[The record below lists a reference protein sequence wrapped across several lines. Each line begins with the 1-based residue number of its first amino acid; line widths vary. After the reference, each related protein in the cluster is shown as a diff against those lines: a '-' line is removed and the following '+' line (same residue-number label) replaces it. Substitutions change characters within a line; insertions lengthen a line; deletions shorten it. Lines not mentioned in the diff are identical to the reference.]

1 MVVNDKQAAGRRLSY
16 FPSPA
21 QETSQL
27 PNEKGTTAGR
37 LSYFPTIDLASLHLS
52 KLPVFEEENETSKRN
67 RCYRAFGSIFPQL
80 FFISIMIIYAL
91 LGAALF
97 CVIEG
102 GRNDRSVEF
111 EAFLNKLWTNYES
124 NKTGTEKDRKE
135 SFMIIT
141 KKLMHDELKQEW
153 LISSKEW
160 SFLESLFFCCTVVT
174 TVGYGHIY
182 PKTRLGKIV
191 CMLYALFGIPLMFLV
206 MATLGDALASIISKI
221 YNNFY
226 KNIHVP
232 HVTISQI
239 RRFSHRGTDPDHV
252 NQTFPHVEVKQSDY
266 NINIQ
271 KDSKTTHQ
279 KLKEQHQNME
289 LFEKIVGKGQNNTLH
304 VTPQMEWSISCPEL
318 EEIKLHHTRH
328 KSLRDIGR
336 IVQRFNVPILVI
348 ACVVF
353 AYISFG
359 AAILPFWETRLDFET
374 AFYFC
379 FITFTTI
386 GFGDIRLDQTSV
398 FLFCSIYIVLG
409 MEIVFIAFKLLQDR
423 LFHIYQTVVMF
434 VTKWDIR

>member
-1 MVVNDKQAAGRRLSY
+1 
-16 FPSPA
+16 
-21 QETSQL
+21 
-27 PNEKGTTAGR
+27 
-37 LSYFPTIDLASLHLS
+37 
-52 KLPVFEEENETSKRN
+52 
-67 RCYRAFGSIFPQL
+67 
-80 FFISIMIIYAL
+80 
-91 LGAALF
+91 
-97 CVIEG
+97 
-102 GRNDRSVEF
+102 
-111 EAFLNKLWTNYES
+111 
-124 NKTGTEKDRKE
+124 
-135 SFMIIT
+135 
-141 KKLMHDELKQEW
+141 
-153 LISSKEW
+153 
-160 SFLESLFFCCTVVT
+160 
-174 TVGYGHIY
+174 YGHIY

-221 YNNFY
+221 YNNFQKY
-226 KNIHVP
+226 SCLM
-232 HVTISQI
+232 SQY
-239 RRFSHRGTDPDHV
+239 HRSEGLVIEADPDHV
-252 NQTFPHVEVKQSDY
+252 NQTFPHV
-266 NINIQ
+266 
-271 KDSKTTHQ
+271 
-279 KLKEQHQNME
+279 ME

-304 VTPQMEWSISCPEL
+304 VTPQMERSISCPEL
-318 EEIKLHHTRH
+318 GLNCIT

-434 VTKWDIR
+434 VTKWDIRPMEK